1 MAYCGCLL
9 RGTMSWEI
17 RHSLSTDISFGP
29 GQNSS
34 HGIAL
39 LHIFVGERE
48 DDWKDWALKER
59 FSSVLLIAGWWCW
72 ERWKCRGRV
81 G

>member
-17 RHSLSTDISFGP
+17 RHSLSTEISFGS

-34 HGIAL
+34 HGVAL

-48 DDWKDWALKER
+48 DDRKD
-59 FSSVLLIAGWWCW
+59 
-72 ERWKCRGRV
+72 
-81 G
+81 